1 MTLLHD
7 APPDLLIAEVQ
18 RQLTLGRFG
27 YQGLYSSNQLA
38 YRDMWCA
45 LAPTI
50 HEASLKAFDHPQVKL
65 IVEQFHELAGTS
77 ARVPFRV
84 YALNTFLPGV
94 DDPTA
99 HQAEWQR
106 VAAE

>member
-27 YQGLYSSNQLA
+27 YQGLYSSNQLR

-50 HEASLKAFDHPQVKL
+50 HEASLQAFDQPQVKM
-65 IVEQFHELAGTS
+65 IRERFHELAGTS
-77 ARVPFRV
+77 VPLPHRVF
-84 YALNTFLPGV
+84 ALNTILPGV
-94 DDPTA
+94 SDPTA
-99 HQAEWQR
+99 HQGEWQK